1 MSSIRASNWSIEI
14 SISSVGSADRV
25 DVFSVNLDASSVMA
39 VNSSVDD
46 LTECKISEIGSR
58 FSTNQLVSG
67 VGIDTTVSGGGFGE
81 SGFSDSVMIEPLSFP
96 FSFFP
101 AGVPVLY
108 VHRT

>member
-1 MSSIRASNWSIEI
+1 M
-14 SISSVGSADRV
+14 
-25 DVFSVNLDASSVMA
+25 FSVNLDASSVMA

-46 LTECKISEIGSR
+46 LTECKISESGSR

-81 SGFSDSVMIEPLSFP
+81 SGFSAGFSDSVMIEPLSFFP

-101 AGVPVLY
+101 AGVPVLC
-108 VHRT
+108 VGRT